1 MIPQQDSSSRNRM
14 REKKMVACGVFNGHI
29 QNDVPRSTSHHIPS
43 RTANRTS
50 MRSAAFFSA
59 FALAVAVPGTTG
71 TGIVDAILAEGRPA
85 RSDEEP
91 VRREMEERLAADR
104 AALERFRPG
113 YTFWKYVFTI
123 PDGQIAF
130 GSAQDGHLL
139 ASFPT
144 RGDWDRGARWQ
155 DDSLAGVLDG
165 VRLPQKVDERRDEV
179 AQVLEREIGP
189 VIHNPTRG
197 GFLLPNARRYGAFLG
212 EWGAIYERFGV
223 PAEVGLAQAVVE
235 SGLSGKVKSEAKA
248 IGFCQWLPRNWKRL
262 DGLTPDPLE
271 AENQTTQAPYCAA
284 YLSVLATKYHS
295 FIPAL
300 SEHHAGGANV
310 GRTLINGQRL
320 GGADVREQYFL
331 GSDFAQDLRTLSP
344 RTFRKVIG
352 SYGPRSH
359 LYAEMV
365 FGNAATIEQIRTDT
379 PQDQIYAIRTSRAF
393 TMIEITQ
400 RTGLSAEKLKRY
412 NPALAR
418 RVPKGANLYLPVQ
431 GGQFGTDVSF
441 WHRPATDA
449 YQAVLA
455 DFLALEATPDEWDQ
469 PSFDRVLADFRRRFR
484 DTRSEE
490 GAVMDV
496 VLGYVMQ
503 EMPLTRRVLNEFRG
517 SREVRDLF
525 QQGVT
530 QRAMAMA
537 ETGA

>member
-1 MIPQQDSSSRNRM
+1 
-14 REKKMVACGVFNGHI
+14 
-29 QNDVPRSTSHHIPS
+29 
-43 RTANRTS
+43 
-50 MRSAAFFSA
+50 MRSAAIFSV
-59 FALAVAVPGTTG
+59 FALAVAVPGNTG
-71 TGIVDAILAEGRPA
+71 TGIIDPILGAGRPVPVA
-85 RSDEEP
+85 SEEEP
-91 VRREMEERLAADR
+91 VRREMEERFAGDK

-144 RGDWDRGARWQ
+144 RGDWGRGARWQ
-155 DDSLAGVLDG
+155 DDALAGVLQG
-165 VRLPQKVDERRDEV
+165 MRLSQKVDDRRDQV
-179 AQVLEREIGP
+179 AAVLEREVGP

-197 GFLLPNARRYGAFLG
+197 GFLLPNARRYGSFLQ

-262 DGLTPDPLE
+262 DGLTPDPIE

-284 YLSVLATKYHS
+284 YLSVLATKYNS

-310 GRTLINGQRL
+310 GRTVINGGRL
-320 GGADVREQYFL
+320 GGADIRERYFL
-331 GSDFAQDLRTLSP
+331 GSDFALDLRTLAP
-344 RTFRKVIG
+344 RTFGKVIG
-352 SYGPRSH
+352 TYGPRSH

-365 FGNAATIEQIRTDT
+365 FGNTATVAQIREDT
-379 PQDQIYAIRTSRAF
+379 PQEQIYAIRTSRAF
-393 TMIEITQ
+393 TIKEITD
-400 RTGLSAEKLKRY
+400 RTGLSAEKLRRW
-412 NPALAR
+412 NPALSK

-441 WHRPATDA
+441 WHRAATEQ

-455 DFLALEATPDEWDQ
+455 DFLALEATPEEWNE
-469 PSFDRVLADFRRRFR
+469 PRFDRVLSEFRRRFR
-484 DTRSEE
+484 ETGVEE
-490 GAVMDV
+490 GAVMDT

-503 EMPLTRRVLNEFRG
+503 EMPLTRRVLNDFQR
-517 SREVRDLF
+517 SSEVEKLF
-525 QQGVT
+525 EQGVT
-530 QRAMAMA
+530 RRALAMA
-537 ETGA
+537 ETGASIR